1 MMLAREYGEVM
12 ARQEAVGNSWKL
24 KQVKRKVK
32 SINIV
37 ECTDKQINFVKSKVL
52 SKNKNDRRRIWIVQR
67 NYFLQR
73 KRICKI
79 FPWDV

>member
-32 SINIV
+32 SI
-37 ECTDKQINFVKSKVL
+37 
-52 SKNKNDRRRIWIVQR
+52 
-67 NYFLQR
+67 
-73 KRICKI
+73 
-79 FPWDV
+79 